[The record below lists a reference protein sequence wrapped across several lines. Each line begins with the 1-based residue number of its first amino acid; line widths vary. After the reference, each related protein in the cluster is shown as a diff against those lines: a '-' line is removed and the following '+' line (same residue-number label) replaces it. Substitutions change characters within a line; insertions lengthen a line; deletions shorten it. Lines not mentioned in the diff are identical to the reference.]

1 VENIFKPVWSRQH
14 GAYITLIT
22 SWLIGTLLS
31 GQIFAIHFVILL
43 MLLAGFNF
51 TEFMQDRFL
60 RNSPP
65 SRRKKFWTWIY
76 LSLSVLSA
84 VCILINVK
92 EFKFILPFFIGAG
105 LIFLLLTKLRLHK
118 NIFSEFLTF
127 TVLSLGGLIAFNPHE
142 ETKFMVLFPLWILM
156 FFYFSSTI
164 FLVKI
169 RFNRVKIIEVLLYL
183 LVSCA
188 VLFFIWGNTLIVWL
202 VSGLIALRILHLV
215 FIQDWFKKLRIT
227 TIGFIEIGFQLLFLV
242 SILLTLKQLNP

>member
-1 VENIFKPVWSRQH
+1 MEYILKPVWSRQH

-31 GQIFAIHFVILL
+31 EHIYAIHFIIIF
-43 MLLAGFNF
+43 MLLSGFNF

-65 SRRKKFWTWIY
+65 SIRKKFWTWIY
-76 LSLSVLSA
+76 FSLAILSV
-84 VCILINVK
+84 VCVFINVT

-127 TVLSLGGLIAFNPHE
+127 AVLSLGGLIAYNPHGK
-142 ETKFMVLFPLWILM
+142 TQFMVMFPLWVLM

-169 RFNRVKIIEVLLYL
+169 RFNRVSITEVLLYL
-183 LVSCA
+183 LVSFV
-188 VLFFIWGNTLIVWL
+188 VLFYLWGNTLIIWL
-202 VSGLIALRILHLV
+202 TAGLIALRIIPLV
-215 FIQDWFKKLRIT
+215 FIQDWYKKLKIT
-227 TIGFIEIGFQLLFLV
+227 SIGFIEIGFQILFLI
-242 SILLTLKQLNP
+242 SILAALK

>member
-1 VENIFKPVWSRQH
+1 MDSIFKPVWSRQH
-14 GAYITLIT
+14 GAYTTLIT

-31 GQIFAIHFVILL
+31 EHIYAIHFVILL

-65 SRRKKFWTWIY
+65 SRRKIFWTWVY
-76 LSLSVLSA
+76 FTLAVLSG
-84 VCILINVK
+84 VCVFINVT
-92 EFKFILPFFIGAG
+92 EFKLILPLFIAAG

-127 TVLSLGGLIAFNPHE
+127 AVLSLGGLIAYNPHNK
-142 ETKFMVLFPLWILM
+142 TQFMIMFPLWILM

-169 RFNRVKIIEVLLYL
+169 RFNRINIIEVLAYL
-183 LVSCA
+183 LLSCF
-188 VLFFIWGNTLIVWL
+188 VLFYIWGNSSVVWL
-202 VSGLIALRILHLV
+202 TAGLIAMRILPLV
-215 FIQDWFKKLRIT
+215 LIQDWFKKLRIT
-227 TIGFIEIGFQLLFLV
+227 IIGFIEIGFQIMFLI
-242 SILLTLKQLNP
+242 SILLTFK